1 MKAFI
6 QKRIRQVESWMSN
19 LPVNEPNGDCF
30 RDECFSVMREIRAE
44 ATRTGHPAI
53 VELSQRRSGG
63 IKSTRRQL
71 AACLAALQ
79 EKPETLT
86 PPEVA
91 RRLKKSPDY
100 VRDCIRRG
108 QLKASNLGKGRPRWV
123 VTPSDLA
130 AFLKGKQPVTPVKR
144 KRRRINVGSYKRYSA

>member
-6 QKRIRQVESWMSN
+6 QKRIRQVESWLKE
-19 LPVNEPNGDCF
+19 LPIGEPGGDCF
-30 RDECFSVMREIRAE
+30 RDECLSIGREIKAE
-44 ATRTGHPAI
+44 AIRTGHPAI
-53 VELSQRRSGG
+53 VELCQRRNGG
-63 IKSTRRQL
+63 LRYTQRLL
-71 AACLAALQ
+71 ADCLATFA
-79 EKPETLT
+79 PETLT

-123 VTPSDLA
+123 VTTAELDR
-130 AFLKGKQPVTPVKR
+130 FMQGKQSLAPTTP
-144 KRRRINVGSYKRYSA
+144 KRRVKTGSYKRYST

>member
-1 MKAFI
+1 MKALIQRKLKEVDAWLGVPHEQVDWGTYADECLDILSEVERVAIRDGFPKI
-6 QKRIRQVESWMSN
+6 VALAQKR
-19 LPVNEPNGDCF
+19 
-30 RDECFSVMREIRAE
+30 
-44 ATRTGHPAI
+44 
-53 VELSQRRSGG
+53 GG
-63 IKSTRRQL
+63 VKQTKRVL
-71 AACLAALQ
+71 AACLATFT
-79 EKPETLT
+79 PETLT

-123 VTPSDLA
+123 VTLSDLA

-144 KRRRINVGSYKRYSA
+144 KRRRINVGLYKRYSA